1 MENEN
6 LKPKKI
12 FETTREKDSL
22 HTGEQCS
29 TLVIKEVQ
37 LKPTVRHHF
46 TPTNTVN
53 LEQPATPGWRTCGMP
68 RTLRR
73 CPQELKAHSCS
84 GAQAG
89 GPAAPVTQHCNE
101 NTCT

>member
-29 TLVIKEVQ
+29 TLVIKEMQ

-53 LEQPATPGWRTCGMP
+53 LEKPDNP
-68 RTLRR
+68 RLVNMWDAQNTQTL
-73 CPQELKAHSCS
+73 PK
-84 GAQAG
+84 G
-89 GPAAPVTQHCNE
+89 V
-101 NTCT
+101 